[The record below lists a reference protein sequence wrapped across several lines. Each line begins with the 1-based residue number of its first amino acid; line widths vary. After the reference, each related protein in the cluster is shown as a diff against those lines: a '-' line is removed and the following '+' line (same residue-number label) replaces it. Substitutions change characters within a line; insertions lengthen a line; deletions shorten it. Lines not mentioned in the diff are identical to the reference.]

1 MSPTSEQVNFF
12 REQGYLVLRAD
23 EHKLVTPEELKTWTE
38 EIAAWPRV
46 PGKWMPYDETTA
58 SGERQLMR
66 TENFADYHNGYK
78 KLLLGDSL
86 RGVLAEVTGDVSDH
100 SQFSRFGLLTLS
112 VQFFFSIN
120 TKRNSPKRKGK
131 DLETNIVSKE
141 MLLFKDKINYKL
153 PNGNGFVAHI
163 DGPAY
168 DHIGRI
174 EHTTANL
181 AIDAAT
187 VENGCLEVV
196 PGSHKMDIKLSLGSR
211 IADSWVESHE
221 WVQVPLKPGDLLVFG
236 SHMAHRSS
244 PNKSPFRR
252 ASLYATYYCRKD
264 GEDLRQRYYADRRIN
279 FPPDHG
285 EFLGHCL
292 PHEVVNLFV

>member
-1 MSPTSEQVNFF
+1 MSPTPQQVNFF

-23 EHKLVTPEELKTWTE
+23 EHKLVTPEELKIWTE
-38 EIAAWPRV
+38 EIAAWPRA

-66 TENFADYHNGYK
+66 TENFTDYHNGFK

-86 RGVLAEVTGDVSDH
+86 RGVLAEVTGD
-100 SQFSRFGLLTLS
+100 
-112 VQFFFSIN
+112 
-120 TKRNSPKRKGK
+120 
-131 DLETNIVSKE
+131 E

-181 AIDAAT
+181 AVDAAT

-196 PGSHKMDIKLSLGSR
+196 PGSHKMDIELSLGSR
-211 IADSWVESHE
+211 IADRWVESHE
-221 WVQVPLKPGDLLVFG
+221 WVQVPLNPGDLLIFG

-279 FPPDHG
+279 FPLTTRDPEKDYSAG
-285 EFLGHCL
+285 FKVYASAAPFTAENADTLAST
-292 PHEVVNLFV
+292 VAAS

>member
-1 MSPTSEQVNFF
+1 MSPTPQQVNFF

-23 EHKLVTPEELKTWTE
+23 EHKLVTPEELKIWTE
-38 EIAAWPRV
+38 EIAAWPRA

-66 TENFADYHNGYK
+66 TENFTDYHNGFK

-86 RGVLAEVTGDVSDH
+86 RGVLAEVTGD
-100 SQFSRFGLLTLS
+100 
-112 VQFFFSIN
+112 
-120 TKRNSPKRKGK
+120 
-131 DLETNIVSKE
+131 E

-181 AIDAAT
+181 AVDAAT

-196 PGSHKMDIKLSLGSR
+196 PGSHKMDIELSLGSR
-211 IADSWVESHE
+211 IADRWVESHE
-221 WVQVPLKPGDLLVFG
+221 WVQVPLNPGDLLIFG

-279 FPPDHG
+279 FPPDHERDPEKDYSAG
-285 EFLGHCL
+285 FKVYASAAPFTAENADTLAST
-292 PHEVVNLFV
+292 VAAS